1 MKPVIALQLYTL
13 RDLLQ
18 QDMLGTLE
26 KVADLGYQG
35 VEMAGYGNSNRA
47 DVIDKLRELGLRVV
61 GNHVSIDALE
71 NDFGAVVNESRELG
85 ISHLAIPYLDA
96 SRCGSREKWVT
107 NAAEFDEFGQKLREA
122 GLQLCYHNHDFEFEE
137 QYDGK
142 SALEFLYEQTSPEL
156 LMAEL
161 DTYWVRKGGISPEFF
176 IRSLSGRV
184 PLLHIKDMGT
194 DGNFAEVGEGTL
206 NWPAI
211 FAAAEA
217 AGTRAYIVEQDVC
230 PGDPL
235 DSIEISIGN
244 LRRMGKL

>member
-13 RDLLQ
+13 RDLLKV
-18 QDMLGTLE
+18 DMLGTLE

-61 GNHVSIDALE
+61 GNHVGIDALE
-71 NDFGAVVNESRELG
+71 NDFGAVVNEARELG
-85 ISHLAIPYLDA
+85 ISHVAIPYLDE
-96 SRCGSREKWVT
+96 SRRGSREKWLA
-107 NAAEFDEFGQKLREA
+107 NAAEFDEFGQKLREV
-122 GLQLCYHNHDFEFEE
+122 GLQLCYHNHAFEFEE

-142 SALEFLYEQTSPEL
+142 SALELLYEHSSPQL
-156 LMAEL
+156 LHAEL
-161 DTYWVRKGGISPEFF
+161 DTYWVRKGGVSPAFF

-184 PLLHIKDMGT
+184 PLLHIKDMAV
-194 DGNFAEVGEGTL
+194 DGSFAEVGEGTL
-206 NWPAI
+206 DWPEI

-235 DSIEISIGN
+235 ESIAISINN
-244 LRRMGKL
+244 LRHMGKL